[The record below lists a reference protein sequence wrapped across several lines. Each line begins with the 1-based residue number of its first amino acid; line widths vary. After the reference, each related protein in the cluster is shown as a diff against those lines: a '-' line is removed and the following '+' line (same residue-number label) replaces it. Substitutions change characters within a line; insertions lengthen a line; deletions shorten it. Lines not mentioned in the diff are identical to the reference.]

1 MKVKNEFF
9 ATAKDGKLQK
19 FNAYPVLKTGKYIT
33 RFHVVNY
40 PPGHPQWSGKLCSF
54 DSQEDAIAFGYKIAS
69 SVKKAGDWPAV
80 KHLVDINA
88 AYKKAF
94 E

>member
-19 FNAYPVLKTGKYIT
+19 FNAYTIHRTGKFVT
-33 RFHVVNY
+33 RFHVTNY
-40 PPGHPQWSGKLCSF
+40 KTHPQWSGRMCSF
-54 DSQEDAIAFGYKIAS
+54 DHMEDAIAFGYKIAS
-69 SVKKAGDWPAV
+69 SVKKASDFPSI
-80 KHLVDINA
+80 KKLVDINA
-88 AYKKAF
+88 DYKKAF